1 MLDGKSFQLM
11 DMLLQI
17 SCETSE
23 ARAILNFEKK
33 SQINP
38 ILSILFS
45 PALEVEKHFASM

>member
-1 MLDGKSFQLM
+1 MLDGKSFQLV

-23 ARAILNFEKK
+23 ALAILNFEK

-38 ILSILFS
+38 ILSILFW
-45 PALEVEKHFASM
+45 PALEGEKHFASI